1 MSGILEIR
9 NVSVQYVSHSM
20 GIFGRI
26 RVNQALND
34 VSLSFEHGEIFG
46 LVGGSGSGKTTLAR
60 ASLGLIDFTGEII
73 IDGRARKPGEFKKFS
88 GIIGSVFQDPKASLD
103 PTKTVGS
110 LIEEPLIIHKT
121 GGKKE
126 RLFRVDEVLESI
138 GLTSDHAQRRIS
150 ELSGGQRQR
159 VAIGVALA
167 LAPKL
172 LIADEPVSSLDVSVA
187 ASILNLLR
195 ELRDSMNLSMLF
207 ISHNLDVVHYLCD
220 NVAVM
225 QSGRVVEQADA
236 DTLVNSPRH
245 DYTKLLLAAR

>member
-9 NVSVQYVSHSM
+9 NVSAQYVSRSM
-20 GIFGRI
+20 GIFGRK
-26 RVNQALND
+26 RVNQVLKD
-34 VSLSFEHGEIFG
+34 VSLSIERGEIFG

-60 ASLGLIDFTGEII
+60 ACLGLLDFTGEII
-73 IDGRARKPGEFKKFS
+73 IDGRARKPGEFGKFA

-110 LIEEPLIIHKT
+110 LIEEPLIIRKT
-121 GGKKE
+121 GSKKE
-126 RLFRVDEVLESI
+126 RLTRVHEVLESI
-138 GLTSDHAQRRIS
+138 GLTSDHAGRRVS

-195 ELRDSMNLSMLF
+195 ELRENLNLSMLF

-225 QSGRVVEQADA
+225 QNGEIVELADA
-236 DTLVNSPRH
+236 DTLVTNPRH
-245 DYTKLLLAAR
+245 EYTKLLLSAR